1 MDKEL
6 TADEI
11 KELKRNARGI
21 LSNIRQRMLCE
32 WPFIGN
38 IAMKL
43 EIVPIRDIRCR
54 TASTDGTHIFFDI
67 EFLSELSEEER
78 LFIFAHEVWH
88 NVLLHFIRRQNR
100 DISLFNI
107 ATDLEVNNL
116 LKKEKMN
123 GPSNVCWP
131 KQFGVPENLSAEEYY
146 DLLLDETKQKHVKS
160 MRSSESSDRSSSS
173 KNGKDSKNGN
183 SSSHGKLS
191 GQFDKH
197 EYSDG
202 SSNGNDQINDVDDD
216 DALTDKYGK
225 IGFDEDYNPGI
236 SSDAAER
243 IREAAISSAQMYE
256 RSRGNLPEH
265 ISQIV
270 SKLKKPEI
278 RWQEV
283 LAQFVSRCIGEKRQ
297 WCPPN
302 RRHIWHDVYLQSRHG
317 ERLKIAVGIDTSGST
332 QNDISKFLTELNSIV
347 NSFGNYEIHL
357 IQCDTEVEDYEL
369 YSNDNPLML
378 EHTQFK
384 VSGGGG
390 TILHPIFDY
399 VSDNQ
404 FEIDAYVIFTDGY
417 IEDFPKSDD
426 PGKPTLWILTSDGN
440 QNSIHFGEVLR
451 FKDPSWNS

>member
-1 MDKEL
+1 
-6 TADEI
+6 
-11 KELKRNARGI
+11 
-21 LSNIRQRMLCE
+21 
-32 WPFIGN
+32 
-38 IAMKL
+38 
-43 EIVPIRDIRCR
+43 
-54 TASTDGTHIFFDI
+54 
-67 EFLSELSEEER
+67 
-78 LFIFAHEVWH
+78 
-88 NVLLHFIRRQNR
+88 
-100 DISLFNI
+100 
-107 ATDLEVNNL
+107 
-116 LKKEKMN
+116 
-123 GPSNVCWP
+123 
-131 KQFGVPENLSAEEYY
+131 
-146 DLLLDETKQKHVKS
+146 
-160 MRSSESSDRSSSS
+160 
-173 KNGKDSKNGN
+173 
-183 SSSHGKLS
+183 
-191 GQFDKH
+191 
-197 EYSDG
+197 
-202 SSNGNDQINDVDDD
+202 
-216 DALTDKYGK
+216 
-225 IGFDEDYNPGI
+225 
-236 SSDAAER
+236 
-243 IREAAISSAQMYE
+243 MYE